1 MTSLIPWS
9 TLSILAVVFA
19 CVAGLVVAILL
30 PILHHVR
37 LWRELAHK
45 ERMKAADVGQP
56 MHQEDPTKLDKQ
68 SLYNSYWIAFWLGGG
83 FPIAAV
89 GAAAW
94 ITSAGH
100 LQHLGYLLAVWCSVA
115 AANMTSVICAAVV
128 ILGSGRKGRGQR
140 GAGSDPQASRLESFM
155 RPSGGP

>member
-1 MTSLIPWS
+1 MG
-9 TLSILAVVFA
+9 LAARAEVLQLA
-19 CVAGLVVAILL
+19 CGRDPSGDANRRNWKAAAAILL

-56 MHQEDPTKLDKQ
+56 MHQEDPAKLDKQ
-68 SLYNSYWIAFWLGGG
+68 FLYNSYWIAFWLGGG

-115 AANMTSVICAAVV
+115 AANMTSVICAV
-128 ILGSGRKGRGQR
+128 IVIRGSRAR
-140 GAGSDPQASRLESFM
+140 
-155 RPSGGP
+155 RP